1 MPVVGSA
8 DGDFEASFPALFACG
23 YRAAFRLLG
32 RRADAEDVAIEAVA
46 RAQARWD
53 DVGRYGEPWVVRTAT
68 NLALDQ
74 LRRGPAPS
82 PPAGSAGDDLTAEHR
97 IDLVRALR
105 RLPRRQRE
113 VVLLRYVGDRSE
125 REVAEVLGI
134 SAGSVK
140 QHASRGLAALRGGLA
155 GYRPD
160 HDPDD
165 ELGAEL
171 EVDTGA
177 DPAPLEEAD
186 DVR

>member
-1 MPVVGSA
+1 MDDA
-8 DGDFEASFPALFACG
+8 DGDFEASFASLFACG

-32 RRADAEDVAIEAVA
+32 ERADAEDVAIEAVA
-46 RAQARWD
+46 RAQARWA
-53 DVGRYGEPWVVRTAT
+53 DVARYGEPWVVRTAT

-74 LRRGPAPS
+74 LRRGRAPV
-82 PPAGSAGDDLTAEHR
+82 PGTTPTDDDLTTEHR

-125 REVAEVLGI
+125 REAAEVLGI

-140 QHASRGLAALRGGLA
+140 QHASRGLAALRADLGT
-155 GYRPD
+155 YRGAA
-160 HDPDD
+160 
-165 ELGAEL
+165 ELG
-171 EVDTGA
+171 DDPGA
-177 DPAPLEEAD
+177 GSSPLEEAD